1 MPLSTSICICICV
14 PGRAVISVTGP
25 ALGEGSNA
33 LTTFP
38 RPCLGT
44 VEDAADMIPSK
55 GERSGPMSSAL
66 GMNDK
71 GSLESCSRSD
81 SC

>member
-14 PGRAVISVTGP
+14 PGKPVVSVTGP
-25 ALGEGSNA
+25 ALGSNA

-55 GERSGPMSSAL
+55 GSGPMSSSL
-66 GMNDK
+66 GMNEDK
-71 GSLESCSRSD
+71 GSLES
-81 SC
+81 